1 MELIEMEMVRRLQ
14 NTQNLQ
20 RSALNELEKAVA
32 IPTGDLL
39 QTTSFTTNNSKSSVL
54 GKVKK

>member
-1 MELIEMEMVRRLQ
+1 MEMVKRLQ

-20 RSALNELEKAVA
+20 RSALTELEKAVA
-32 IPTGDLL
+32 IPTGDILL
-39 QTTSFTTNNSKSSVL
+39 TTGFTTNNSKTPLL